1 MWPMVTVH
9 VSYPDEDKARTCTL
23 PDRGQG
29 DDWVLDRGYHMSG
42 KYRPGNARGPVKDS
56 NKADIRDTDSEIT
69 TTNTITP
76 SGGYTSL
83 L

>member
-1 MWPMVTVH
+1 MTVH
-9 VSYPDEDKARTCTL
+9 VSNPDEDKARTCTL

>member
-1 MWPMVTVH
+1 MVTVH

-56 NKADIRDTDSEIT
+56 NRADIRDNNEH
-69 TTNTITP
+69 NHTIRWLHVVTVNIR
-76 SGGYTSL
+76 
-83 L
+83 